1 MYVEVCKVYSAKKSV
16 MLRMYPTHRIFISNA
31 VKKFIFD
38 NKLQKTILNKT
49 VTFQDYTIIK
59 LFT

>member
-1 MYVEVCKVYSAKKSV
+1 
-16 MLRMYPTHRIFISNA
+16 MLKFVKFILRRNPLCYACTPHAEYISNA